1 MLSGHRHHIVRRQF
15 GKMTKGQQMKIEL
28 VIKQDSLGF
37 DVDIQPDA
45 DFLLLPDSVQD
56 DILTEAQRAIGN
68 LMIRDL
74 ANP

>member
-1 MLSGHRHHIVRRQF
+1 
-15 GKMTKGQQMKIEL
+15 MKIEI
-28 VIKQDSLGF
+28 VIKQDSIGF

-68 LMIRDL
+68 LMIRDP